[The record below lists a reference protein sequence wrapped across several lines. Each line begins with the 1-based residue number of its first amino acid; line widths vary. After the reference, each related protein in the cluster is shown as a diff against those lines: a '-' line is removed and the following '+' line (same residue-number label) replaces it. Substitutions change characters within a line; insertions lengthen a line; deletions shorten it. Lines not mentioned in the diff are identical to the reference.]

1 MVCIWTIEGL
11 PGWIIIIDILDYTLY
26 NGMFTIGDGHY
37 LDDSSSVPFLLL
49 EKCNTLETVSS
60 TESSVWIR
68 VVSND
73 LLSTKMRLR
82 QGESWAGKNNN
93 CLKISQGL

>member
-11 PGWIIIIDILDYTLY
+11 PGWIIIIDILEYHLY

-49 EKCNTLETVSS
+49 EKDNTLETVSS

-82 QGESWAGKNNN
+82 QGESWAGKNNK
-93 CLKISQGL
+93 CLY